1 MLVAKLHGTPT
12 NCKTPKCALVHRVF
26 LVHQRGAAIMSD
38 WIINDILKRSE
49 EAEARKPRINC
60 PTHGNTLI
68 CASCRKCLSCIWE
81 EGKAS
86 QLRWCLK
93 RRHTFLNLGAP
104 CKYCR
109 GQGGTSAVHTTDESK
124 CSPCWHR
131 DYDAY
136 QKQRAEEARRYVPKY
151 TSLSTLDDDD
161 YLPDYDGE
169 DEDDGV

>member
-1 MLVAKLHGTPT
+1 
-12 NCKTPKCALVHRVF
+12 
-26 LVHQRGAAIMSD
+26 MSD

-93 RRHTFLNLGAP
+93 RRRTNTSRWSWRLGWYVILDWLGTVVVNAIACFVIGFLFYLTPTA
-104 CKYCR
+104 R
-109 GQGGTSAVHTTDESK
+109 AVCID
-124 CSPCWHR
+124 
-131 DYDAY
+131 
-136 QKQRAEEARRYVPKY
+136 RYGP
-151 TSLSTLDDDD
+151 
-161 YLPDYDGE
+161 PP
-169 DEDDGV
+169 